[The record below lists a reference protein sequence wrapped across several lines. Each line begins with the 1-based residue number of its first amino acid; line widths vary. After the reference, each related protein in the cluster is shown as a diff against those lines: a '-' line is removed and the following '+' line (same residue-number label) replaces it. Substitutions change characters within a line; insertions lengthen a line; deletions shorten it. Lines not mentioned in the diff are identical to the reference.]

1 MERMTAAS
9 TVFVITGRDEAELA
23 DMRRRVRQQIAF
35 YASTPAYR
43 RVLEVHGWEFGPRLT
58 ALSKRGEWTEMG
70 KAVPD
75 EAVAEVAVE
84 APLDRLGEAIRDR
97 YAGLLDRIG
106 FYGLEPGTPDMT
118 DTEWTTL
125 VKAVRG

>member
-1 MERMTAAS
+1 MTAAS

-58 ALSKRGEWTEMG
+58 ASPSGASGPRWARPSPT
-70 KAVPD
+70 
-75 EAVAEVAVE
+75 
-84 APLDRLGEAIRDR
+84 RQ
-97 YAGLLDRIG
+97 
-106 FYGLEPGTPDMT
+106 
-118 DTEWTTL
+118 
-125 VKAVRG
+125 

>member
-1 MERMTAAS
+1 
-9 TVFVITGRDEAELA
+9 
-23 DMRRRVRQQIAF
+23 
-35 YASTPAYR
+35 
-43 RVLEVHGWEFGPRLT
+43 
-58 ALSKRGEWTEMG
+58 MG

-75 EAVAEVAVE
+75 EAVTEVAVE
-84 APLDRLGEAIRDR
+84 APLDRLGQAVRNR
-97 YAGLLDRIG
+97 FTGLLDRIG